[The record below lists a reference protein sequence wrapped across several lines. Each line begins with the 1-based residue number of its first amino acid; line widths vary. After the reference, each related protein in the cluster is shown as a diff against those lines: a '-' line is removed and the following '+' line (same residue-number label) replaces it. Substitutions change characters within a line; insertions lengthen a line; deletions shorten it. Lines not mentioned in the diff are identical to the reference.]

1 MNKEDF
7 VKQYAVERQNTN
19 SVKWDG
25 MQAKFGENDLLPM
38 WVADMEFK
46 TPEAVRE
53 ALHARIDEGA
63 FGYSFTPDTYYDAY
77 FTWQKERY
85 GIELHKEW
93 VRFNPNVVQS
103 LSNLVQLLTKP
114 GDAVMVL
121 QPVYF
126 PFMDVIEKNGR
137 KLVVSNLIDNHGHY
151 ELDLDD
157 MRQKMIDNQ
166 VRLMIFCNPHNPVG
180 RVWSAQ
186 ELEDVLELCRQEQVL
201 VISDEI
207 HHDLMI
213 DGSQFTSMLNIRDG
227 FYRDNLVVVDSPS
240 KTFNLASLW
249 NSHVIIPNPQIM
261 MRYDA
266 YQERMKNPGGCLLGQ
281 VAGEAAY
288 RHGTEWLEGLLETIA
303 DNYHYVRDE
312 LKKELPEAVIS
323 PLEGTYLAWIDLSQ
337 LVAAED
343 LQTVIQDKAKL
354 AVDFGDWFGE
364 AGKGHIR
371 FNLAT
376 TPANVRQATKQL
388 IQAVRA
394 YQE

>member
-7 VKQYAVERQNTN
+7 VKQYAVERQNTD

-53 ALHARIDEGA
+53 ALHARIDEGT
-63 FGYSFTPDTYYDAY
+63 FGYSFSPDAYYDAY

-126 PFMDVIEKNGR
+126 PFMDVIEKNDR

-186 ELEDVLELCRQEQVL
+186 ELEDVLELYRLEQV
-201 VISDEI
+201 
-207 HHDLMI
+207 
-213 DGSQFTSMLNIRDG
+213 
-227 FYRDNLVVVDSPS
+227 
-240 KTFNLASLW
+240 
-249 NSHVIIPNPQIM
+249 
-261 MRYDA
+261 
-266 YQERMKNPGGCLLGQ
+266 
-281 VAGEAAY
+281 
-288 RHGTEWLEGLLETIA
+288 
-303 DNYHYVRDE
+303 
-312 LKKELPEAVIS
+312 
-323 PLEGTYLAWIDLSQ
+323 
-337 LVAAED
+337 
-343 LQTVIQDKAKL
+343 
-354 AVDFGDWFGE
+354 
-364 AGKGHIR
+364 
-371 FNLAT
+371 
-376 TPANVRQATKQL
+376 
-388 IQAVRA
+388 
-394 YQE
+394 

>member
-46 TPEAVRE
+46 TPEAVRD
-53 ALHARIDEGA
+53 ALRQRIDEGV
-63 FGYSFTPDTYYDAY
+63 FGYSFTPDSYYDAY

-121 QPVYF
+121 QPVYY
-126 PFMDVIEKNGR
+126 PFMDVIEKNDR
-137 KLVVSNLIDNHGHY
+137 KLVVSNLIDNQGHY

-213 DGSQFTSMLNIRDG
+213 DGSQFTSTLNIKDG

-312 LKKELPEAVIS
+312 LKKELPE
-323 PLEGTYLAWIDLSQ
+323 
-337 LVAAED
+337 
-343 LQTVIQDKAKL
+343 
-354 AVDFGDWFGE
+354 
-364 AGKGHIR
+364 
-371 FNLAT
+371 
-376 TPANVRQATKQL
+376 L
-388 IQAVRA
+388 ILFCLL
-394 YQE
+394 